1 MAAKKNKEDN
11 FLLYIPKIKH
21 EEWEERKGKV
31 YLIFHHDKDIEKFIR
46 WLFKK
51 STVSDMELD
60 KRGSAVWK
68 LIDGKKNI
76 YEIAK
81 IMSEKFGDTPE
92 DSQQRLIMYIRYL
105 LKKGWIAVEKGEQ

>member
-1 MAAKKNKEDN
+1 MVNKENKEEN

-21 EEWEERKGKV
+21 ETWEEKKGKV
-31 YLIFHHDKDIEKFIR
+31 YLIFHHDKAVERAVR

-51 STVSDMELD
+51 QTVSDMELD

-68 LIDGKKNI
+68 LIDGKKNV
-76 YEIAK
+76 YEISK

-105 LKKGWIAVEKGEQ
+105 LKKGWIALEKGKQ